1 MFSQLAIEIEFILI
15 ESLNETS
22 RTKKQPNLKIWKM
35 GTGQDDVGKIL
46 DLNRSAVI
54 NNIAISFFF
63 FRNESFKPMQV
74 IDSRDVP

>member
-35 GTGQDDVGKIL
+35 GKGQDDVGKIL

-54 NNIAISFFF
+54 NNIEISFFF